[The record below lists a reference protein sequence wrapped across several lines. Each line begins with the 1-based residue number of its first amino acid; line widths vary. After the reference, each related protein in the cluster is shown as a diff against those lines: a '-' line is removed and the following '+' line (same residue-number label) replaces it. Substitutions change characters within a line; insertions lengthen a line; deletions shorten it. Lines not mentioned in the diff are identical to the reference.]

1 MATSW
6 FSPLPSTPFH
16 RLLLAA
22 PLIFVAHVVEEA
34 PGFVTWVNAHID
46 RDITQSDFWTVNVT
60 GLLITLAIVLF
71 HWMSRSRSSAFLAL
85 TWIGFVMAG
94 NAVLHTAGAIVDKG
108 YAPGVITAL
117 LLYVPF
123 SALIITRVVRTRRL
137 SPTAVATAVVI
148 GALPMLAHGYM
159 ILFRGTRL
167 F

>member
-1 MATSW
+1 METRW
-6 FSPLPSTPFH
+6 LSPLPSRPFH
-16 RLLLAA
+16 SLLLAA

-34 PGFVTWVNAHID
+34 PGFVTWVNTHID
-46 RDITQSDFWTVNVT
+46 RDITQEMFWTVNLT
-60 GLLITLAIVLF
+60 GLGITLLVVLF
-71 HWMSRSRSSAFLAL
+71 EWVSRSKVSAVVALAWL
-85 TWIGFVMAG
+85 GLIMVG
-94 NAVLHTAGAIVDKG
+94 NAVLHTTGALVDRA

-123 SALIITRVVRTRRL
+123 SALVIARVVRTRRV
-137 SPTAVATAVVI
+137 SPTAAAAAVVL

>member
-1 MATSW
+1 MTTSW
-6 FSPLPSTPFH
+6 LSPLPSRPFH
-16 RLLLAA
+16 GLLLAA

-46 RDITQSDFWTVNVT
+46 RDITQEMFWTVNLT
-60 GLLITLAIVLF
+60 GLGITLLVVLFEWASRSKVSAIV
-71 HWMSRSRSSAFLAL
+71 ALAWL
-85 TWIGFVMAG
+85 GFVMVG
-94 NAVLHTAGAIVDKG
+94 NAVLHTTGALIDRA

-123 SALIITRVVRTRRL
+123 SAWVIASAVRTRRV
-137 SPTAVATAVVI
+137 SAFAATIAVVL

-159 ILFRGTRL
+159 ILFRSTRL

>member
-1 MATSW
+1 MKTSRR
-6 FSPLPSTPFH
+6 PLALSAPFH
-16 RLLLAA
+16 ALLLAA

-46 RDITQSDFWTVNVT
+46 RDITQAAFWTVNIT
-60 GLLITLAIVLF
+60 GLLLTLAVVLF
-71 HWMSRSRSSAFLAL
+71 EWLSRSKGSAIVALA
-85 TWIGFVMAG
+85 WIGFVMVG
-94 NAVLHTAGAIVDKG
+94 NAVLHTAGAIVDQG

-123 SALIITRVVRTRRL
+123 SAWVIASALRTRRL
-137 SPTAVATAVVI
+137 SVSAATVAVVL

>member
-1 MATSW
+1 MPAPYPAVRLA
-6 FSPLPSTPFH
+6 PLH
-16 RLLLAA
+16 VRLLAA
-22 PLIFVAHVVEEA
+22 PLIFILHVAEEA

-46 RDITQSDFWTVNVT
+46 RGITQDMFWTVNLA
-60 GLLITLAIVLF
+60 GLGIMLLVVLFEWLSRSKASAIV
-71 HWMSRSRSSAFLAL
+71 ALAWL
-85 TWIGFVMAG
+85 GFVMAG
-94 NAVLHTAGAIVDKG
+94 NAVLHAGGAIVYRG

-123 SALIITRVVRTRRL
+123 SAWVIAGVVRTRRL
-137 SPTAVATAVVI
+137 SPFAAAAGVVL